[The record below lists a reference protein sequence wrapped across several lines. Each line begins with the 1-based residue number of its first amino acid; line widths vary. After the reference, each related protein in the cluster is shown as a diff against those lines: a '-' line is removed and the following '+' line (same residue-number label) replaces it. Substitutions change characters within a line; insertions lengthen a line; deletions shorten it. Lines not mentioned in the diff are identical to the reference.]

1 MSAFKMSRNERRAHA
16 KRMAELPG
24 KLTEI
29 PRHEWPANL
38 HDPKRMRVFKSRELL
53 VQEFFEGDEIVR
65 LSVNVVRVGSN
76 GRWEDGISWEDLQAV
91 KDELGYAGRDA
102 VEVFPAQADLVNVAN
117 MRHLWVLPYR
127 LPFIWRASPSS

>member
-1 MSAFKMSRNERRAHA
+1 MDLKLNRSERRAHA

-24 KLTEI
+24 KLTEV
-29 PRHEWPANL
+29 PRDEWPERL
-38 HDPKRMRVFKSRELL
+38 HDPKRMRVFRSRELL

-76 GRWEDGISWEDLQAV
+76 GRWEDGITWEDLQTV

-102 VEVFPAQADLVNVAN
+102 VEVFPAQDDLVNVAN

-127 LPFIWRASPSS
+127 LPFIWRTSR